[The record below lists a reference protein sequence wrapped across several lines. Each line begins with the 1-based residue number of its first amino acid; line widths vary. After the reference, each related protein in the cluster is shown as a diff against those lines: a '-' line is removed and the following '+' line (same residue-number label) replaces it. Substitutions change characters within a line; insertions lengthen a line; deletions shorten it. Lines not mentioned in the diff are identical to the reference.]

1 MLLNLLRDI
10 VNNVPSES
18 YLSLF
23 VFMALFIGGMSGVF
37 FTVDYLISRFTN
49 K

>member
-18 YLSLF
+18 YISLF
-23 VFMALFIGGMSGVF
+23 IFLVIFVGGISSF
-37 FTVDYLISRFTN
+37 FLAVDYFRTLFSNR
-49 K
+49 

>member
-23 VFMALFIGGMSGVF
+23 VFMALFIAGMSAVF
-37 FTVDYLISRFTN
+37 FAVDYVISRFTN

>member
-23 VFMALFIGGMSGVF
+23 IFMALFIGGMSAVF
-37 FTVDYLISRFTN
+37 FTVDFVISRFTN

>member
-18 YLSLF
+18 YLGLF
-23 VFMALFIGGMSGVF
+23 VFMALFIGVMSGVF
-37 FTVDYLISRFTN
+37 FTIEYVMSRFTN

>member
-18 YLSLF
+18 YVSLF
-23 VFMALFIGGMSGVF
+23 IFLMIFVGGFSAVFLA
-37 FTVDYLISRFTN
+37 VDYFMSIFSNR
-49 K
+49 

>member
-1 MLLNLLRDI
+1 MLLNILRDI

-18 YLSLF
+18 YLGLF
-23 VFMALFIGGMSGVF
+23 FFMALFIGGMSAIF
-37 FTVDYLISRFTN
+37 FTVDYVISRITN

>member
-18 YLSLF
+18 YVSLF
-23 VFMALFIGGMSGVF
+23 IFMAVFIGGMSAIF
-37 FTVDYLISRFTN
+37 FTIDYLISRFTN